1 VDWTRLSK
9 LSAKEIRK
17 LQETKLRTLLA
28 EQIPLSRYYRALFER
43 ERIDPRNVRTI
54 EDFRKLPFTS
64 KKDLLPTDENPERSL
79 EFILRP
85 EPKLLR
91 EHWPRMRL
99 LGLLARGR
107 AGAIARL
114 EREYRPMF
122 ATFTTGRSAA
132 SIPFLYSKRDVE
144 VLQAAAAR
152 LLSVHGL
159 TREDRLVN
167 LFPYAPHL
175 AFWATAL
182 GGLETGSFVLGTGG
196 GRVMGSAATVRLIQ
210 KFKASGLVGVPGFV
224 YHCLRRGKEA
234 GAAFSQV
241 RTVILGAE
249 KLPDALRRRIRET
262 LAEMGAKDVAVIG
275 TYGFTEARMAWGE
288 CRGGEGG
295 GYHLYPD
302 LAFLEI
308 VDPETGEPRGPGEDG
323 EIVFT
328 PLEGRATTVMRY
340 RTGDLSKGGIVEEPC
355 PSCGRTVPRLSSAI
369 GRKSNVA
376 DLRLVKVKGTLVSL
390 DAVAAVL
397 GSFKEVEEWQVELR
411 RANGDPYGL
420 DELVVY
426 AALGNGTPPEAF
438 AARLREAMREACEV
452 APNRV
457 EVLPLPELLE
467 RLGMETEMKEKRFVD
482 LRPKE

>member
-1 VDWTRLSK
+1 VDWLRLSK
-9 LSAKEIRK
+9 LSPREIRR
-17 LQETKLRTLLA
+17 LQEAKLRKLLS
-28 EQIPLSRYYRALFER
+28 EQIPFSRHYRTLFER
-43 ERIDPRNVRTI
+43 ERIDPRKVRTI

-64 KKDLLPTDENPERSL
+64 KKDLLPTDDNPERSL
-79 EFILRP
+79 DLILRP
-85 EPKLLR
+85 DPKLLR

-107 AGAIARL
+107 ARALAHL

-132 SIPFLYSKRDVE
+132 SIPFLYSKRDIE
-144 VLQAAAAR
+144 VLQTAAAR
-152 LLSVHGL
+152 LLYVHGL
-159 TREDRLVN
+159 TREDRIVN

-196 GRVMGSAATVRLIQ
+196 GRVMGSTATVRLIQ

-224 YHCLRRGKEA
+224 YHCLRRAKET
-234 GAAFSQV
+234 GVAFPHV

-249 KLPDALRRRIRET
+249 KLPDALRKRIRET
-262 LAEMGAKDVAVIG
+262 LGEMGSKDVAVIG

-328 PLEGRATTVMRY
+328 PLEGRATTVLRY
-340 RTGDLSKGGIVEEPC
+340 RTGDISKGGIVEEPC
-355 PSCGRTVPRLSSAI
+355 PACGRTIPRLSSAI
-369 GRKSNVA
+369 GRRSNVA

-397 GSFKEVEEWQVELR
+397 GSFQEVEEWQVELR
-411 RANGDPYGL
+411 RANGDQYGL
-420 DELVVY
+420 DEIVVY
-426 AALGNGTPPEAF
+426 AAFGNGTHPEAF

-457 EVLPLPELLE
+457 EILPLPVLLE
-467 RLGMETEMKEKRFVD
+467 KLGMETEMKEKRFVD